1 MKFEQ
6 CKKSDQQD
14 ILNKDISN
22 DNSIKKTNLYNLL
35 GWTIDPN
42 TPYSND
48 EFIKFSTKS

>member
-14 ILNKDISN
+14 ILN